1 MQEREWAAAACLGDE
16 DAFYKLVSSQ
26 KRKLF
31 GIAHSYLKNEAD
43 ALEAVQETIC
53 RAWIKCRQLRDPAA
67 FVPWLIRI
75 LINCC
80 HDELKY
86 RKRTLPHYNET
97 SQEKIEMI
105 SIHKLDLE
113 RALDRLKPKYRDVLM
128 LKYYQDMTLTEI
140 ARILDRP
147 EGTIKTWLHQGLKQV
162 RGHIGRGGEEYNEKP
177 SF

>member
-16 DAFYKLVSSQ
+16 DAFYRLVSSQ
-26 KRKLF
+26 KRKLL

-53 RAWIKCRQLRDPAA
+53 RAWIKCRRLRDPAA

-86 RKRTLPHYNET
+86 RKRTLRHYNET
-97 SQEKIEMI
+97 AQEKIEMI

-147 EGTIKTWLHQGLKQV
+147 EGTVKTWLHQGLKQV
-162 RGHIGRGGEEYNEKP
+162 RGHIGRGGEGYDEKA
-177 SF
+177 

>member
-1 MQEREWAAAACLGDE
+1 MQEREWAAAACRGDE

-43 ALEAVQETIC
+43 ALEAVQEAVC
-53 RAWIKCRQLRDPAA
+53 RAWIKCRKLRDPDA

-86 RKRTLPHYNET
+86 RKKTLPHYSET
-97 SQEKIEMI
+97 SQPKIEMI

-113 RALDRLKPKYRDVLM
+113 RALDLLKPKYRDVLM

-140 ARILDRP
+140 SRILQRP
-147 EGTIKTWLHQGLKQV
+147 EGTVKTWLHQGLKQI
-162 RGHIGRGGEEYNEKP
+162 REHIRKGGEGYAGEA
-177 SF
+177 